1 MKKDPER
8 VLIFKKKEAEIMVQ
22 EALRVAPPPSKVC
35 IILRG

>member
-22 EALRVAPPPSKVC
+22 EALRVAPPRARFA
-35 IILRG
+35 LF